1 MPSITKD
8 VFINK
13 LADIVHKY
21 NNTYHN
27 TTKMKPVN
35 VNQAH
40 ALVLLKNNNN
50 KKKDFNFKIG
60 DHLRISKYKNICKR
74 LRSKLV

>member
-50 KKKDFNFKIG
+50 KKK
-60 DHLRISKYKNICKR
+60 ISN
-74 LRSKLV
+74 LKLVTI

>member
-21 NNTYHN
+21 NHTYHN

-50 KKKDFNFKIG
+50 KKK
-60 DHLRISKYKNICKR
+60 IST
-74 LRSKLV
+74 LKLVTI

>member
-13 LADIVHKY
+13 LAHIVHKY

-40 ALVLLKNNNN
+40 ALVLLKIIII
-50 KKKDFNFKIG
+50 KKRFQ
-60 DHLRISKYKNICKR
+60 L
-74 LRSKLV
+74 